1 VRHQDFGLLS
11 CNEIIT
17 DTVSYNLKKT
27 FAIILIFILFSC
39 KEKDN
44 CYPEFKESLSY
55 LKESIDPND
64 NQSRLVVE
72 IHRNIKVLESI
83 SGILN
88 KDRGMHTINVM
99 FVTQDD
105 IANWETWV
113 SKKCDSIN
121 QKPLN

>member
-1 VRHQDFGLLS
+1 
-11 CNEIIT
+11 
-17 DTVSYNLKKT
+17 LKKT